1 LKGQYLKKE
10 ASMVLRDMKK
20 LGMVCFVI
28 GLAVL
33 VASLACPSARA
44 QVQKPKGFP
53 SKNMEYVIG
62 WGAGGGSDVFG
73 RLICIP
79 VRRPLGVSLVVVNMP
94 GGAAAAATEYVMNQP
109 ADGHT
114 LFGITNDLDV
124 NSLLGRSKY
133 TPHKDMIP
141 IIRAHVDVSAIVFGE
156 KSPGKNWQELVAYG
170 KKNPGKLTMG
180 GIGALASDERWGKMV
195 WEAAGVQISYVPY
208 DDAGE
213 MHAALLGGHINTMFE
228 EPGVIMSMIEK
239 GSMKP
244 AIILT
249 EKRVPKFADVPCA
262 GEVGVVPPMM
272 WRGVGVKKGT
282 PNDVVKFLE
291 AVFTQALKD
300 EMVKHFEKSRL
311 LDLYPGY
318 MGSADFMK
326 VWEQEYQVNEK
337 SLKTMGLIK

>member
-1 LKGQYLKKE
+1 MDWKTIKGLK
-10 ASMVLRDMKK
+10 
-20 LGMVCFVI
+20 MVCFVFGFTALI
-28 GLAVL
+28 
-33 VASLACPSARA
+33 VAITCPSTRA

-79 VRRPLGVSLVVVNMP
+79 ARRPLGAPLVVVNMP

-124 NSLLGRSKY
+124 NYLLGRSKY
-133 TPHKDMIP
+133 TPHRDMIP
-141 IIRAHVDVSAIVFGE
+141 IIRAHVDVSAIVLGE

-249 EKRVPKFADVPCA
+249 EKRVSRFADGPCA

-272 WRGVGVKKGT
+272 WRGVAVKKGT
-282 PNDVVKFLE
+282 PDDVVKYLE
-291 AVFTQALKD
+291 YVFREALKD
-300 EMVKHFEKSRL
+300 DMVKHFEKSRL

-318 MGSADFMK
+318 MGSAEFMK

-337 SLKTMGLIK
+337 SLKQMGLIK